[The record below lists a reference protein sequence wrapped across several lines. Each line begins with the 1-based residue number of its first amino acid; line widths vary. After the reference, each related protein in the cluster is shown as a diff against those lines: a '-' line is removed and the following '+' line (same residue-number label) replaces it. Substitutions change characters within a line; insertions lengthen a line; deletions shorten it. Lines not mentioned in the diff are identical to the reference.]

1 MVIDLAAH
9 SVHVTSAG
17 HLPPLLVHDGKS
29 EFLHSEVGLPIGVD
43 TNSSYE
49 SSSFAVPR
57 GASLLGFT
65 DGLIERHGESLDDG
79 LERLRLTAVDASGDL
94 TGDDGPDPRARER
107 TGVGRRHRDRGGP
120 MGELDADAPRLSH
133 RVVSNAAGRVVLALG
148 GELDLATVAELA
160 TAVDDTVAAAT
171 DLLVLDVEQ
180 LRFADSS
187 ALALWV
193 SWSQRVPRVE
203 VHNARPLIRRV
214 IEAMGLNTRLNPT

>member
-1 MVIDLAAH
+1 
-9 SVHVTSAG
+9 
-17 HLPPLLVHDGKS
+17 
-29 EFLHSEVGLPIGVD
+29 
-43 TNSSYE
+43 
-49 SSSFAVPR
+49 
-57 GASLLGFT
+57 
-65 DGLIERHGESLDDG
+65 
-79 LERLRLTAVDASGDL
+79 
-94 TGDDGPDPRARER
+94 
-107 TGVGRRHRDRGGP
+107 

-187 ALALWV
+187 AIALWV
-193 SWSQRVPRVE
+193 SWSQRVQRVE